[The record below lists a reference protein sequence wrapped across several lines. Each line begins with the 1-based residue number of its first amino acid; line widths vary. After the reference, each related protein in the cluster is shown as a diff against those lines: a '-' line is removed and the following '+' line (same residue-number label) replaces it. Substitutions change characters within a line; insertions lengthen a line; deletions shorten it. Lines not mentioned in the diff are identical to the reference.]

1 MLKFNNVTAII
12 VSSLGSLFLINIISF
27 LIPYDDPNLEK
38 VFLAFITASLTS
50 YLLRK
55 VSNEPFKNE
64 H

>member
-1 MLKFNNVTAII
+1 MLKFNNVTAMI
-12 VSSLGSLFLINIISF
+12 VSSLGALFLVKIISF

-55 VSNEPFKNE
+55 FSNERLKNE
-64 H
+64 D